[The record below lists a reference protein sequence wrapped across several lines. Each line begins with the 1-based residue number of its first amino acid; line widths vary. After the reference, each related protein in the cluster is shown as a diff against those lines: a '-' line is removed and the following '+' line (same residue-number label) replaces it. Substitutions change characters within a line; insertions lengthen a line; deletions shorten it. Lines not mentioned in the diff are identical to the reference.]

1 MAVSRI
7 VSLGAVATLLF
18 AACTSDSN
26 SDTPNPDASGSPAA
40 VGSMQLK
47 VMEFNIEYG
56 GEQVDF
62 QGVINAIKAGGADVV
77 GIEEGYGN
85 MPKVAEGIG
94 WKYFDPRTQV
104 VSKYPLLAPEKSD
117 GLYTYVEV
125 QPGHVVAIA
134 NVHLPSKRYGPFQI
148 DRSHASAKEVVQVEE
163 AARMPALESP
173 LEAVTKLA
181 AADIPVFLMGDFNA
195 PSHLDYTQAAVGTRK
210 QIKFPIDWPESEA
223 AAKAGLTDS
232 YRAVHPDPVADP
244 GLTWPAS
251 RPHVDG
257 YNPGPNGAE
266 ADRIDFIYSGG
277 PVKPTDSVIVGEQ
290 GGEGVDIPSS
300 PWPTDHRAT
309 VSTFDVTPGEPP
321 TIVSP
326 YPRLVEAGDEE
337 QITFHGPGEDGE
349 HVAVVPS
356 GEDPGSAGVDQPTG
370 DGSPTDG
377 MLPLSTEGWKPGSY
391 DAILLGDSGQELA
404 RAPFWVQ
411 EPGGTPEIGTAKPV
425 YKAGEPIKVEWNLAP
440 GNRWDWIG
448 IYKRGGNPHVAYYK
462 SWSYTQ
468 SSVAGSFTFTDEKHG
483 FPLDPGQYSV
493 YLLQDDSYNKLAA
506 GYFTVKA

>member
-1 MAVSRI
+1 
-7 VSLGAVATLLF
+7 
-18 AACTSDSN
+18 
-26 SDTPNPDASGSPAA
+26 
-40 VGSMQLK
+40 
-47 VMEFNIEYG
+47 MEFNIEYG

-85 MPKVAEGIG
+85 MPKVAAGIG
-94 WKYFDPRTQV
+94 WKYFDPRTQI
-104 VSKYPLLAPEKSD
+104 VSKYPLLAPENSN
-117 GLYTYVEV
+117 GLYTFVEV
-125 QPGHVVAIA
+125 QPGRVVAIS

-148 DRSHASAKEVVQVEE
+148 DRNHASAKQVVQVER
-163 AARMPALESP
+163 AVRVPALEPS
-173 LEAVTKLA
+173 LKAVDELA
-181 AADIPVFLMGDFNA
+181 AKDIPVFLVGDFNA

-223 AAKAGLTDS
+223 AAKVGLTDS
-232 YRAVHPDPVADP
+232 YRAVHPNPVADP

-277 PVKPTDSVIVGEQ
+277 PARPIDSVIVGEE
-290 GGEGVDIPSS
+290 GGDGVDIASS
-300 PWPTDHRAT
+300 PWPSDHRAT
-309 VSTFDVTPGEPP
+309 VSTFDVTPAEPP
-321 TIVSP
+321 TLVSP
-326 YPRLVEAGDEE
+326 YPRLVETGTAV
-337 QITFHGPGEDGE
+337 QITFHSPGGEGE
-349 HVAVVPS
+349 HVAVAPA
-356 GEDPGSAGVDQPTG
+356 GAPPGSAGVDRPTG
-370 DGSPTDG
+370 ADSPTDG
-377 MLPLSTEGWKPGSY
+377 MLPLATDGWKPGSY
-391 DAILLGDSGQELA
+391 EAVLLSGSGDELA

-411 EPGGTPEIGTAKPV
+411 EPGGTPEIRTTKRV
-425 YKAGEPIKVEWNLAP
+425 YAVDEPIKVEWIFAP

-448 IYKRGGNPHVAYYK
+448 LYKRGANPHVAYYK

-468 SSVAGSFTFTDEKHG
+468 ASVEGSFTFTDEKHG

-506 GYFTVKA
+506 GHFTVKG